1 MFLEEICCRR
11 SYVAS
16 RRRYVVGGDM
26 LLKEICC
33 WRRYVVAGDMLL
45 KEISCWRRFVAG
57 RDINGDIQPRGYPAK
72 GAITECTR
80 NPNPDEYIYIALVLY
95 FLFCSSFNINVLLLV
110 CNLMTTRILIS
121 AFGWFLSELVSTF
134 HFYNKTSFGYL
145 GTTLNDGRGAGVQ
158 LQ

>member
-1 MFLEEICCRR
+1 MLEEISNRKMFLEEICCRR

-57 RDINGDIQPRGYPAK
+57 RDINGDI
-72 GAITECTR
+72 
-80 NPNPDEYIYIALVLY
+80 
-95 FLFCSSFNINVLLLV
+95 
-110 CNLMTTRILIS
+110 
-121 AFGWFLSELVSTF
+121 
-134 HFYNKTSFGYL
+134 
-145 GTTLNDGRGAGVQ
+145 
-158 LQ
+158 